1 MIEETVTSDLEGKR
15 TPSALTKQ
23 LYRVRGF
30 LIDDC
35 ERTITRGKFKPP
47 LKSDLFGFADH
58 VAVATHHA
66 FGVVNHFVQST
77 SASNH
82 SARVKKVAANEAAK
96 MLNGGSVVRVVSWKR
111 KKIRRKLKS
120 GKTGKSFRYV
130 YEGRISTFEAGDFT
144 C

>member
-30 LIDDC
+30 VIDDC
-35 ERTITRGKFKPP
+35 ERRITRT
-47 LKSDLFGFADH
+47 LKLDLFGFADH
-58 VAVATHHA
+58 VAVVSHPI
-66 FGVVNHFVQST
+66 FVSLAHYIQST

-82 SARVKKVAANEAAK
+82 AARVKKVAANNAAK
-96 MLNGGSVVRVVSWKR
+96 MLNGMSTIRVISWKR

-120 GKTGKSFRYV
+120 GKPGKSFRYV
-130 YEGRISTFEAGDFT
+130 YEGRISTFEAEDFT

>member
-1 MIEETVTSDLEGKR
+1 MIEETVTSDLTGKR

-23 LYRVRGF
+23 LCRVRGY

-58 VAVATHHA
+58 VAFKAGTTVE
-66 FGVVNHFVQST
+66 FVQST

-82 SARVKKVAANEAAK
+82 SARVSKIAGNEAAK
-96 MLNGGSVVRVVSWKR
+96 ALHRCHIIRVVSWKR

-120 GKTGKSFRYV
+120 GKPGKSFRYV

>member
-1 MIEETVTSDLEGKR
+1 MIEETVTSDLTGKR

-35 ERTITRGKFKPP
+35 ERRITPI

-58 VAVATHHA
+58 VAIVPHPVWVANA
-66 FGVVNHFVQST
+66 HFIQST
-77 SASNH
+77 SATNH
-82 SARVKKVAANEAAK
+82 AARVKKVAANEAAK
-96 MLNGGSVVRVVSWKR
+96 LLSGLNYVRVVSWKR
-111 KKIRRKLKS
+111 KKIRRTLKG
-120 GKTGKSFRYV
+120 GKPGKSFRYV
-130 YEGRISTFEAGDFT
+130 YEGRISTFEAEDFT